1 MAVGCAVALAGAGRN
16 GNGGIL
22 KLAAKAFFQ
31 LFGQLAH
38 NARAA
43 RVVHHQ
49 TVTHHLGKAHGTGHG
64 LAFGVDHNH
73 HNVGG
78 AKIYAHIEGFRGAD
92 LAGIFPALVKRGDQF
107 IRCGK
112 VHISPLSAAR

>member
-16 GNGGIL
+16 GNGGIF

-49 TVTHHLGKAHGTGHG
+49 TVTHHLGKAHGTGHR
-64 LAFGVDHNH
+64 LAFGIDHNH
-73 HNVGG
+73 HNVRG
-78 AKIYAHIEGFRGAD
+78 AKVYTHI
-92 LAGIFPALVKRGDQF
+92 
-107 IRCGK
+107 
-112 VHISPLSAAR
+112 